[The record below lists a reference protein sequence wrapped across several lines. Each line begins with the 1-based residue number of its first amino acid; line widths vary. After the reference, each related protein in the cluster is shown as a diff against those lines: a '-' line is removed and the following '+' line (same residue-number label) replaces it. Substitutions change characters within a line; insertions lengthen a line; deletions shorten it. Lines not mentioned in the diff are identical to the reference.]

1 MTLEQKETWI
11 AYIQSLH
18 AEWLIKFENNLKIGS
33 CVEES
38 YKQNILISNLIAL
51 LYRVEPNQ
59 EHNCLTDEQI
69 CDVKNKLL
77 ELLKNCKCS

>member
-11 AYIQSLH
+11 AYIQYLH
-18 AEWLIKFENNLKIGS
+18 AQWLVKFENNLKTGN
-33 CVEES
+33 CVEAS

-51 LYRVEPNQ
+51 LYRVEPDQ
-59 EHNCLTDEQI
+59 EFNCLTDDQI
-69 CDVKNKLL
+69 CDIKNKLL